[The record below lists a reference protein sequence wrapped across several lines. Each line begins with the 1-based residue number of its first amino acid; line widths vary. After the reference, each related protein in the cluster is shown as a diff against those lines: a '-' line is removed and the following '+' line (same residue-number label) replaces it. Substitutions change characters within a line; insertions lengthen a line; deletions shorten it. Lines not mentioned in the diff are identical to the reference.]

1 MHTDQWCTY
10 VDRSVHATNLPKNAT
25 SPLGGMIGMFGQGSP
40 LYVPALSN
48 GTGQCNSGT
57 VFPADRSS
65 RRWISGPVRIITHYD
80 IAMLKNKIALITGA
94 GSGIGEATTL
104 LFARN
109 GASVMLAD
117 MDMEGAERVLAEV
130 KKNGGQGAMVKAD
143 VSDPKECEHMVA
155 ETVKH
160 FGRLD
165 IAVNNAGIGG
175 PQAMIGDYPI
185 DGWDKVISIN
195 LSGVFYGMR
204 YQIPAMLKNKS
215 GAIVNMASI
224 LGKVGFPSS
233 GAYVA
238 AKHGVVGLTETAALE
253 YATQG
258 IRVNTV
264 GPGFIKTPLLDTNLN
279 KEQLEGIAAMHPMKR
294 LGTAEEVAELV
305 LWLVSDKA
313 SFVTGSYYNVDG
325 GYLAQ

>member
-1 MHTDQWCTY
+1 
-10 VDRSVHATNLPKNAT
+10 
-25 SPLGGMIGMFGQGSP
+25 
-40 LYVPALSN
+40 
-48 GTGQCNSGT
+48 
-57 VFPADRSS
+57 
-65 RRWISGPVRIITHYD
+65 
-80 IAMLKNKIALITGA
+80 MLKNKIALITGA
-94 GSGIGEATTL
+94 GSGIGQATTL

-204 YQIPAMLKNKS
+204 YQIPAMLKNKG